1 MTTQP
6 PVHVPMPMPMPTPVF
21 EEYEPAGDCA
31 CPGCAHRR
39 RVLAGGRPIA
49 LRAAGLPAVRGARR
63 ALVLATAAGVAL
75 ATATQAA
82 AALPH
87 HPTPTNPH
95 PAEPLP
101 SPARGAGPAP
111 GPGSVH
117 GPGPAHGPGSAPA
130 GGSAPAAG
138 SAPALGP
145 ARAAG
150 SAPAPGPARAA
161 DSAPAVGPAP
171 TAASA
176 PEAGSVRAAGPGPS
190 GRRDT
195 PGSPQGGRAPLHG
208 RPRPPAA
215 GPGRPGAPSLARR
228 IDRATIINRAKLWLE
243 AQVPYSMSEY
253 WTDGYRQ
260 DCSGYVSMAWNLGT
274 NEWTGS
280 LDTFAT
286 KITKEEL
293 LPGDMLLF
301 HNPADPNKG
310 SHVVLFGGWVDET
323 HTHYIAYEQ
332 TPPLTRRQATPYGY
346 WENGAKYVPYRFNG
360 VTGGILPGD
369 SVPPAKQPS
378 ATFPG
383 ASKFGPGADN
393 KYVAELGRM
402 LIDRG
407 ALRFYPKG
415 PSTKW
420 SEADRQATEAFQ
432 LAQGWTGAEA
442 DGIPGPDTW
451 RLLVQ
456 RQGAD
461 IVPTGRTA
469 PPPTADTTPHPA
481 PHPGPAGV
489 PAYPGPRVFRPGQSD
504 PAIAVM
510 GRQLVKKGFGKY
522 YTAGP
527 GRTWTEADRRNVE
540 AFQRAQGWRGAMA
553 DGYPGPETWR
563 RLFA

>member
-1 MTTQP
+1 
-6 PVHVPMPMPMPTPVF
+6 MPMPVF
-21 EEYEPAGDCA
+21 EEFEPAGDCA
-31 CPGCAHRR
+31 CPGCAQRR
-39 RVLAGGRPIA
+39 RALARGRAIA
-49 LRAAGLPAVRGARR
+49 LRDAGLPAVGGARR
-63 ALVLATAAGVAL
+63 ALVLATAAGVVLGAGGP
-75 ATATQAA
+75 A
-82 AALPH
+82 AALTATS
-87 HPTPTNPH
+87 PTPAR
-95 PAEPLP
+95 PAPSEPLP
-101 SPARGAGPAP
+101 IPGHGAGAAHGAAPGHGAGAAHAGGAARGAGA
-111 GPGSVH
+111 
-117 GPGPAHGPGSAPA
+117 AHA
-130 GGSAPAAG
+130 G
-138 SAPALGP
+138 
-145 ARAAG
+145 
-150 SAPAPGPARAA
+150 
-161 DSAPAVGPAP
+161 
-171 TAASA
+171 
-176 PEAGSVRAAGPGPS
+176 GPGPS
-190 GRRDT
+190 ARDT

-208 RPRPPAA
+208 RPRPPAS

-286 KITKEEL
+286 KITKDEL

-332 TPPLTRRQATPYGY
+332 TPPLTRRLATPYGY

-360 VTGGILPGD
+360 VAAGAVPGD
-369 SVPPAKQPS
+369 SVPPAEKPS

-432 LAQGWTGAEA
+432 LAQGWTGADA
-442 DGIPGPDTW
+442 DGLPGPDTW

-456 RQGAD
+456 RQGSD
-461 IVPTGRTA
+461 IVPTGRTT
-469 PPPTADTTPHPA
+469 PPPAPRPGPRPA
-481 PHPGPAGV
+481 PAPGPVGV
-489 PAYPGPRVFRPGQSD
+489 PAYPGASVFRPGRSH
-504 PAIAVM
+504 PAIAAM
-510 GRQLVKKGFGKY
+510 GRQLVKRGFGTHY
-522 YTAGP
+522 SSGP
-527 GRTWTEADRRNVE
+527 GPAWTEADRRNVE